1 MWIVKLPE
9 SPLVYLNV
17 RRMERGKLF
26 SQWWLGIGMTAC
38 WKQKQ
43 QHNEKAVWKG
53 VDFDK
58 EFYHNLPGKV
68 TECLTNQNAED
79 L

>member
-1 MWIVKLPE
+1 
-9 SPLVYLNV
+9 
-17 RRMERGKLF
+17 
-26 SQWWLGIGMTAC
+26 MTAC